1 MAPPM
6 TREQSEQIE
15 QCYLS
20 CYRPLLAYAR
30 AALGREALA
39 EEAVQENYVG
49 RAPQQVEEFLA
60 AENRRAWVYQVLK
73 YVIQNQRRV
82 QARAERFFSASVE
95 DTAPE
100 ALGSYRDPPDP
111 DLLYGDLAKTEEYR
125 LIRRLTEEKL
135 SMLELSQELG
145 ISVSACKKRVQ
156 RAREFLRRRLRL

>member
-6 TREQSEQIE
+6 TQEQSEQIE

-39 EEAVQENYVG
+39 EEAVQETFGIVC
-49 RAPQQVEEFLA
+49 RKPEEFLA

>member
-39 EEAVQENYVG
+39 EEAVQETFGIVC
-49 RAPQQVEEFLA
+49 RKPEEFLA